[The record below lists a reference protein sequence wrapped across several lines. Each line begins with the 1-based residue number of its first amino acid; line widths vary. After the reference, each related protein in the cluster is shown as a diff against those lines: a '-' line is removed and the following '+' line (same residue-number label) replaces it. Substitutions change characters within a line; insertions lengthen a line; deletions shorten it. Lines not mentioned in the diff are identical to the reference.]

1 MQDIK
6 YWIWLSMLDLNPK
19 NLKKCLEK
27 FTPIEIWYLKNN
39 VKDYFTKE
47 EVNKIEN
54 KNYRINLEKYELFL
68 KKYGIKL
75 LIINEEDY
83 PIGLKNIENPPIVL
97 YTLGNINLLKE
108 KNIAIVGARNCTQYG
123 ETVAKAFAYLLSK
136 NNIVIT
142 SGLARG
148 IDEAAHKG
156 TIIAKGG
163 TIAVIGTGIDII
175 YPKENETLFKKI
187 VENNGLIIS
196 EYPLGTKPN
205 KENFPRRNRIISGI
219 ADGVLVVE
227 AGEKSGALITVDF
240 ALEQGKNIYA
250 TPREYFKPFF

>member
-6 YWIWLSMLDLNPK
+6 HWIWLSKLDLSPN
-19 NLKKCLEK
+19 NLKRCLGK
-27 FTPIEIWYLKNN
+27 YTLTEIWNIQNEIKEF
-39 VKDYFTKE
+39 FTKE
-47 EVNKIEN
+47 EFEKIQNKTYKEG
-54 KNYRINLEKYELFL
+54 LEKHELYL

-75 LIINEEDY
+75 IKYTDLEY
-83 PIGLKNIENPPIVL
+83 PENLKNIENAPIVL